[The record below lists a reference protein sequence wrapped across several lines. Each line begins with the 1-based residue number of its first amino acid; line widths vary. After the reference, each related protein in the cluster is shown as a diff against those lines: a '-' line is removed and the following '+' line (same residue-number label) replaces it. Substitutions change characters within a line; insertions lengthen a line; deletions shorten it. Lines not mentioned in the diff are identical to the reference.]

1 MTTQAT
7 SSQTTVLLLCGGRS
21 DEHNVSLASARSV
34 ITALTDVSADT
45 SDIPRVIPIIID
57 RTGKL
62 YSAEASAHIVLEE
75 RDIAPHNAL
84 FTADEAVTEHGLT
97 NLETLVNEHN
107 IDVVFPLLHGPYGED
122 GSVQGLLHLLD
133 LPYVGAGV
141 LASALGMDKL
151 AMKAAFF
158 AAGLPQVAY
167 QAVTRF
173 DWQLAPEGVIER
185 LAPLGYPLFVKP
197 ANLGSSV
204 GISKVADESALWD
217 ALGVAAKF
225 DRRIIVEEAVT
236 ARELEVGV
244 LGNDEAAASPVGEI
258 LYDSEFYD
266 YDTKYTPDKAR
277 LQIPTELDEAT
288 ASQCRAL
295 ALDAFGAVGAQGL
308 ARVDFFLTERGRLFV
323 NEINT
328 MPGFTQT
335 SMYPKLWEAAGYS
348 YRELIVELV
357 RLAFDAHR

>member
-1 MTTQAT
+1 MTT
-7 SSQTTVLLLCGGRS
+7 QTTVLLLCGGRS

-34 ITALTDVSADT
+34 ITALTDVAAKA
-45 SDIPRVIPIIID
+45 SDVPRVVPIVID
-57 RTGKL
+57 RTGQL
-62 YSAEASAHIVLEE
+62 YSAEASAKIVLAD
-75 RDIAPHNAL
+75 RDIDAHNIL
-84 FTADEAVTEHGLT
+84 ITADEAVTEHGLT
-97 NLETLVNEHN
+97 SLETLVRELEV
-107 IDVVFPLLHGPYGED
+107 DVVFPLLHGPYGED
-122 GSVQGLLHLLD
+122 GSVQGLLQLLD
-133 LPYVGAGV
+133 LPYVGAGI

-173 DWQLAPEGVIER
+173 DWQLAPETVIER
-185 LAPLGYPLFVKP
+185 LSPLGYPLFVKP

-204 GISKVADESALWD
+204 GISKVQDESALWD
-217 ALGVAAKF
+217 ALGIAASF
-225 DRRIIVEEAVT
+225 DRRIIVEEAVN
-236 ARELEVGV
+236 ARELEVGI
-244 LGNDEAAASPVGEI
+244 LGNDEPAVSPVGEI
-258 LYDSEFYD
+258 LYDGEFYD

-277 LQIPTELDEAT
+277 LQIPAELDEAT

-295 ALDAFGAVGAQGL
+295 ALDVFTAVGAQGL
-308 ARVDFFLTERGRLFV
+308 ARVDFFLNERGRLFV

-335 SMYPKLWEAAGYS
+335 SMYPKLWEAAGYN

-357 RLAFDAHR
+357 RLAFDAYH

>member
-1 MTTQAT
+1 MTQTT
-7 SSQTTVLLLCGGRS
+7 PTQTTVLLLCGGRS

-34 ITALTDVSADT
+34 MTALTEVSSDG
-45 SDIPRVIPIIID
+45 DIPRVIPIVID

-62 YSAEASAHIVLEE
+62 YSTEASAQILLAE
-75 RDIAPHNAL
+75 RQIDAHDAL
-84 FTADEAVTEHGLT
+84 VTTDETVTEHGLT
-97 NLETLVNEHN
+97 NLETVVNDLDV
-107 IDVVFPLLHGPYGED
+107 DVVFPLLHGPYGED

-133 LPYVGAGV
+133 LPHVGAGV

-173 DWQLAPEGVIER
+173 HWQLAPETVIER
-185 LAPLGYPLFVKP
+185 LSPLGYPLFVKP

-204 GISKVADESALWD
+204 GISKVEDESSLWD
-217 ALGVAAKF
+217 ALGLAATF
-225 DRRIIVEEAVT
+225 DRRIIVEEAVN

-244 LGNDEAAASPVGEI
+244 LGNDEPAASPVGEI

-277 LQIPTELDEAT
+277 LQIPAELDEAT

-295 ALDAFGAVGAQGL
+295 AIDAFNAVGAQGL
-308 ARVDFFLTERGRLFV
+308 ARVDFFLSDHGRVFV

-357 RLAFDAHR
+357 RLAFEARR